1 MSEGSRDTLD
11 IVRCVFLTF
20 QEDKAAVTVASGRE
34 SPRPTLAEGHTAEP
48 QPEAAQTWGRRVVS
62 ETLCG
67 K

>member
-1 MSEGSRDTLD
+1 M
-11 IVRCVFLTF
+11 
-20 QEDKAAVTVASGRE
+20 TVASGRE